1 VVFDQ
6 NNSAFLR
13 KLAGH
18 HRILGDQRL
27 RDHIYRL
34 FRKGSE
40 NATGETVH
48 IRFNSFLELYK
59 ELNHVGGVSLTDEE
73 KNEMVVTPWEVR
85 GKVDYE
91 RLIREFGT
99 QPLTDKLLEGISKH
113 TGELHVQLRRELF
126 FSHRDLDVVLD
137 LYERGT
143 KFVLYTG
150 RGPSGP
156 VHIGHLVPWIF
167 TKHLQEKF
175 GTRLYFQMT
184 DDEKFVVDDEARLAE
199 TTRLGYENALD
210 LIALGFEPEDT
221 FIIFDVPD
229 IDLLYDIALEVAKRI
244 TYSTAKA
251 TFGFQDS
258 TNIGWIFWPAIQAV
272 PCFIHK
278 KLTGENVPALIPAA
292 IDQDPYWRITRDIAA
307 KLGYFKPAQIHNRF
321 LPGLGVGGKMSAS
334 EPETAIFTTDLP
346 EVVKRKVWNAF
357 TGGKGTVAEQRKSGA
372 NPDVCSVF
380 QYFLFLFEEDDK
392 RLEERGRRCRGGEV
406 LCGDC
411 KKELAERINRF
422 LSGHQ
427 KRREKARG
435 MIEQY
440 DIKSRR

>member
-1 VVFDQ
+1 M
-6 NNSAFLR
+6 
-13 KLAGH
+13 
-18 HRILGDQRL
+18 
-27 RDHIYRL
+27 
-34 FRKGSE
+34 
-40 NATGETVH
+40 
-48 IRFNSFLELYK
+48 
-59 ELNHVGGVSLTDEE
+59 TDEE

-99 QPLTDKLLEGISKH
+99 QPLTEQLLQKIAKYTDG
-113 TGELHVQLRRELF
+113 LHLQLQRKLF
-126 FSHRDLDVVLD
+126 FSHRDLDTVLD
-137 LYERGT
+137 LYEKGV

-167 TKHLQEKF
+167 TKHLQDKF
-175 GTRLYFQMT
+175 NTRLYFQMT
-184 DDEKFVVDDEARLAE
+184 DDEKFMVEDELKLEQAKNF
-199 TTRLGYENALD
+199 GYENALD
-210 LIALGFEPEDT
+210 LIALGFKPEKT
-221 FIIFDVPD
+221 FIIFDVED

-292 IDQDPYWRITRDIAA
+292 IDQDPYWRVTRDVAQ
-307 KLGYFKPAQIHNRF
+307 KLGYYKPAQIHCRF

-334 EPETAIFTTDLP
+334 EPETSIFTTDPP

-357 TGGKGTVAEQRKSGA
+357 TGGKGTAAEQRKTGA
-372 NPDVCSVF
+372 DPNVCTIF
-380 QYFLFLFEEDDK
+380 QYFLYLFEEDDK
-392 RLEERGRRCRGGEV
+392 KLTEREKQCRAGET

-411 KKELAERINRF
+411 KTELTERINKF
-422 LSGHQ
+422 LAEHN
-427 KRREKARG
+427 KKREKARNIVG
-435 MIEQY
+435 KFH
-440 DIKSRR
+440 IKR